1 MGRRKL
7 AVFAVIFSLF
17 SLSSVY
23 AVEAKGAV
31 KQHQYA
37 KIVKEAESPEELA
50 QEYQDLTAQIGFEAW
65 IANSEMM
72 TVPYKILENAV
83 LPETG

>member
-31 KQHQYA
+31 KQHQYV
-37 KIVKEAESPEELA
+37 KIVKEAENPEKLA
-50 QEYQDLTAQIGFEAW
+50 QEYIPVLMYHHFADR
-65 IANSEMM
+65 
-72 TVPYKILENAV
+72 KLENGDGMLA
-83 LPETG
+83 TKK